1 MNLLMEQ
8 TEKHIYVDEL
18 QAEAKIEELKED
30 ESFTLMDYK
39 LTTKETKESIFYIL
53 TVKKRFATL
62 SEAKEKLGL

>member
-39 LTTKETKESIFYIL
+39 LTTKETKENIFYIL

-62 SEAKEKLGL
+62 LEAKEKLGL